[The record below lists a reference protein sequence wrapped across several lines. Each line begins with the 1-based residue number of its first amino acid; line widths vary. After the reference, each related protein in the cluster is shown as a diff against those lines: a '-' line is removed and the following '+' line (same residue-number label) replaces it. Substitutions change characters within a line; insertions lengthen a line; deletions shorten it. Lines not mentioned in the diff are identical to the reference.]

1 VGIVSA
7 VHIPAT
13 LNEIA
18 DGIRR
23 VLAAGRP
30 LTEDEVVAALREHGL
45 DLGVD
50 PEVTVADLLEDDYL
64 GLVMPLGDGRHVL
77 LPALLRDRT
86 FTHRVTGAEVE
97 HGFLDGSPDLEPL
110 SILTEDDTYRR
121 LVDGTELVEALPDF
135 DAELLKTRGIPADTV
150 GEVVWLLSHDTLRG
164 LGLTEGGLVG
174 VTVRSDGFELR
185 AVTDAHGTAGL
196 ASPLVDALDQCGHG
210 DPAQISDLVWLA
222 CADNPR
228 LFTSPAPPL
237 AEAFGA
243 AGLVWDG
250 ELVAPPGFEFAR
262 WRANRRVGHIAS
274 LHRLE
279 HDEALA
285 VLALSS
291 VYEQVATVFDYAQQA
306 VDAGAAVEDL
316 DLGVTGDSEPTDEGS
331 APDAGDSE
339 DSHGLDRRLVRDMVG
354 FLDSPAVAEAL
365 LVETIGAG
373 RDGAAALGLFAET
386 LEPQAP
392 RSARPTLRWLRGKAL
407 ERMGRVLDA
416 EEAYEAALSLDDSAL
431 LALFELARIASD
443 RGDADRGLS
452 LLRRAGAPA
461 DDELVVLLNHVRP
474 VERTD
479 IGRNDPCWCGSGR
492 KYKVCHRNKE
502 TLPLDERAAWL
513 YQKAGTYLSDG
524 PWRAQVIDVAEV
536 RAAHWDRPDA
546 TWLAMQDGLVGD
558 TVLFEGRAFAAFL
571 DERGMLLPDDERL
584 LAEQWLLAERS
595 VHEIETVSPGTGFT
609 ARDVRT
615 GDRAE
620 VRERTASRGLKAGDL
635 ICARLVPAGETVQC
649 FGGIE
654 PVRLHE
660 RDALTTLLDSNP
672 EPEEIVGFLS
682 RRFAPPALQ
691 NTEGDALVFCEA
703 TLRTDDPDALT
714 ALLDATYMRVEGETR
729 WIEHVVTHGM
739 QRIRATL
746 TLDGT
751 DLHLE
756 TNSEAR
762 IDRLL
767 NTLPNLQPGLHLVT
781 QNRRAAEDAQEAM
794 SRTPAGAPTAA
805 LDPSDP
811 QIVAALEQITLAHER
826 AWLDVPIP
834 ALADATPREAAADPT
849 RRPDLIRLLD
859 TFGPSGPGAM
869 DADRLR
875 SQLGL

>member
-1 VGIVSA
+1 
-7 VHIPAT
+7 
-13 LNEIA
+13 
-18 DGIRR
+18 
-23 VLAAGRP
+23 
-30 LTEDEVVAALREHGL
+30 
-45 DLGVD
+45 
-50 PEVTVADLLEDDYL
+50 
-64 GLVMPLGDGRHVL
+64 
-77 LPALLRDRT
+77 
-86 FTHRVTGAEVE
+86 
-97 HGFLDGSPDLEPL
+97 
-110 SILTEDDTYRR
+110 
-121 LVDGTELVEALPDF
+121 
-135 DAELLKTRGIPADTV
+135 
-150 GEVVWLLSHDTLRG
+150 
-164 LGLTEGGLVG
+164 
-174 VTVRSDGFELR
+174 
-185 AVTDAHGTAGL
+185 
-196 ASPLVDALDQCGHG
+196 
-210 DPAQISDLVWLA
+210 
-222 CADNPR
+222 
-228 LFTSPAPPL
+228 
-237 AEAFGA
+237 
-243 AGLVWDG
+243 
-250 ELVAPPGFEFAR
+250 
-262 WRANRRVGHIAS
+262 
-274 LHRLE
+274 
-279 HDEALA
+279 
-285 VLALSS
+285 
-291 VYEQVATVFDYAQQA
+291 
-306 VDAGAAVEDL
+306 
-316 DLGVTGDSEPTDEGS
+316 
-331 APDAGDSE
+331 
-339 DSHGLDRRLVRDMVG
+339 
-354 FLDSPAVAEAL
+354 
-365 LVETIGAG
+365 
-373 RDGAAALGLFAET
+373 
-386 LEPQAP
+386 
-392 RSARPTLRWLRGKAL
+392 
-407 ERMGRVLDA
+407 
-416 EEAYEAALSLDDSAL
+416 
-431 LALFELARIASD
+431 
-443 RGDADRGLS
+443 
-452 LLRRAGAPA
+452 
-461 DDELVVLLNHVRP
+461 
-474 VERTD
+474 
-479 IGRNDPCWCGSGR
+479 
-492 KYKVCHRNKE
+492 
-502 TLPLDERAAWL
+502 
-513 YQKAGTYLSDG
+513 
-524 PWRAQVIDVAEV
+524 
-536 RAAHWDRPDA
+536 
-546 TWLAMQDGLVGD
+546 
-558 TVLFEGRAFAAFL
+558 LFEGGAFEAFL
-571 DERGMLLPDDERL
+571 DERGLLLPDDERL